1 MNEFEKKTGIKQ
13 TVLNEIIVLAKKN
26 HVQKL
31 ILFGSRAR
39 GDFERTSDIDLA
51 VEGGS
56 IARFASDIEED
67 TSTLLEYDIIDL
79 SKPMQEALLESIKKE
94 GRIIYEKI

>member
-67 TSTLLEYDIIDL
+67 TSTLLEYDVIDL

>member
-39 GDFERTSDIDLA
+39 GDFKRTSDIDLA

-67 TSTLLEYDIIDL
+67 TSTLLEYDVIDL